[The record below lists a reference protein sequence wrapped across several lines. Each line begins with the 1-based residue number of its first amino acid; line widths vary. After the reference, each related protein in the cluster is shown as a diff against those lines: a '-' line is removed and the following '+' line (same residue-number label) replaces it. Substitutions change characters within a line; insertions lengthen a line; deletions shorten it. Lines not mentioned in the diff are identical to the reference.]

1 MAKPILTILLTWWLM
16 ICMAGVSDGQTKKV
30 APSDDTQSWNEI
42 QVTIPLRRQ
51 VELILTG
58 QVRIGREIS
67 HFVDERTGAAFSFKV
82 GKYLTL
88 APGYLYRSDQPVAG
102 QHNHEHRLTFAGTVR
117 VPLGRFTLSD
127 RNQFE
132 RRWRAPSDSV
142 RYRNRLQI
150 EHPIELGGVSFRL
163 FVNDEVFY
171 DWSVNRWVRNRFSVG
186 ASKTF
191 TEHLTGDLYY
201 MRQNDGVS
209 RPGDLH
215 IIGTVLRIRL

>member
-16 ICMAGVSDGQTKKV
+16 ICLAGVADGQTKKV
-30 APSDDTQSWNEI
+30 APSYDTQSWNEI

-127 RNQFE
+127 RNLFE
-132 RRWRAPSDSV
+132 
-142 RYRNRLQI
+142 
-150 EHPIELGGVSFRL
+150 
-163 FVNDEVFY
+163 
-171 DWSVNRWVRNRFSVG
+171 
-186 ASKTF
+186 
-191 TEHLTGDLYY
+191 
-201 MRQNDGVS
+201 
-209 RPGDLH
+209 
-215 IIGTVLRIRL
+215 